1 MTLYSTRQYLYPC
14 MVSLKNFGLKVAN
27 SATCVWQSHSE
38 VQCFHQEVFMVL
50 GWSVMNFGLKY
61 HSYAILFLLI
71 MICSFLLGCLSCKPL
86 FVEGKLKNNCQ
97 SYCSFQRPVIWSL
110 TSSCAICH
118 LLSLFFLAIKAFLIE
133 MITKW
138 WLSNTKAWN
147 ISLDA

>member
-1 MTLYSTRQYLYPC
+1 
-14 MVSLKNFGLKVAN
+14 
-27 SATCVWQSHSE
+27 
-38 VQCFHQEVFMVL
+38 MVL
-50 GWSVMNFGLKY
+50 GWSVMNFGSKY

-86 FVEGKLKNNCQ
+86 FVEGKLKKNCQ
-97 SYCSFQRPVIWSL
+97 SYRSFQRPVIWSV

-147 ISLDA
+147 IALDACSTMTWMSLTITSNVILKLITIISIHEAQ

>member
-1 MTLYSTRQYLYPC
+1 
-14 MVSLKNFGLKVAN
+14 
-27 SATCVWQSHSE
+27 
-38 VQCFHQEVFMVL
+38 MVL

-97 SYCSFQRPVIWSL
+97 SYRSFQRPVIWSV

-133 MITKW
+133 MITC
-138 WLSNTKAWN
+138 LSLPYNDMDVTHYN
-147 ISLDA
+147 IKCHFKTYHYYKYSWSSVSSQYIVQHITFMSTSTYV